1 MVENERKTWFFVSF
15 WEIFFVYPLFHPMS
29 YAPIFCLNIL
39 LRYVS
44 MASFISVVFVVV
56 KLKNLKV
63 FRIVSASMKWTLFGG
78 FGLLF
83 LQTLVDLA
91 EILARDS
98 LLIRQT
104 QGLKNCSKVWILAQI
119 ERTQSLQFWSILG
132 PNLPPENQKY
142 YLKLKFLQKLHP

>member
-1 MVENERKTWFFVSF
+1 
-15 WEIFFVYPLFHPMS
+15 
-29 YAPIFCLNIL
+29 
-39 LRYVS
+39 
-44 MASFISVVFVVV
+44 MASFISIVFVVV

-63 FRIVSASMKWTLFGG
+63 FRIVSASMKWTLSGG

-104 QGLKNCSKVWILAQI
+104 QGLKNCSKV
-119 ERTQSLQFWSILG
+119 
-132 PNLPPENQKY
+132 
-142 YLKLKFLQKLHP
+142 